1 MARIE
6 IISASAGS
14 GKTYRLASVLDEA
27 IANGSARPDAVLATT
42 FTNRAAAELKERT
55 RTRLLQAGRAHEAH
69 RLGAAR
75 IGTVNAVCG
84 RLVGDFAFELG
95 LAPDLRVI
103 DEPAARVALR
113 QAMSR
118 VVTAEDTERLA
129 EVKRRF
135 DEDWD
140 WQGDVE
146 RIVTL
151 ARANR
156 VGADAFARSAERSI
170 AGLLALFAPPAADGA
185 PLDAALADALA
196 RFLGEVDL
204 EIDTTVKTRAAV
216 ERAKG
221 ILRKI
226 RRGLPLQWADWWRA
240 QALDV
245 AKKSKAAGDRVA
257 EAAAAHDRHP
267 ALQDDLRTTCAL
279 VYAIAARTL
288 RAYEEYKRAWGAID
302 FTDQEV
308 FALALLERPDARA
321 RLAGE
326 IDLVLVDEF
335 QDTSPLQLAIFLR
348 LAEIATRSVWVGD
361 QKQSI
366 FGFRGTD
373 PALMDAA
380 VETILGGAEPE
391 TLATSWR
398 SRPELVALTSEVF
411 ARGFGRD
418 GVPESRVRLAAASPD
433 EAAGLGPVVERWR
446 LPAPNQAADP
456 AYLAAAV
463 RELLVDPEVRV
474 RDRVSGAARALRP
487 GDVAVLCY
495 QNSTCA
501 NLARE
506 LAALGVRAVLARA
519 GLVGTPEAL
528 LVLAGLRLFVDS
540 QDTLAAAEL
549 ARLVA
554 YPASGDEWL
563 AALMERPAR
572 EAFAELDVVRRIAA
586 ARAAVP
592 HAGALAAF
600 DAVLDAVEARE
611 RCLEW
616 GESAFRLANLDALRA
631 HAVTYAGLC
640 ASDGRGCTP
649 AGLVAAFVDLE
660 ASGLDA
666 RAVVAEEDAV
676 VVSTWHSAK
685 GLEWPVT
692 VLFDLDRDPYFT
704 ALGVQIV
711 ADRDGFDIADPLAE
725 RWVRYWPQPYHP
737 MQRKTA
743 FHQRLLAAPETA
755 AAREREERQA
765 MRLLYVGWT
774 RARDRVVLAGR
785 PACLVK
791 GMVAQLKDA
800 LQTPLLAEAPNPA
813 EGPCADLVWAGRP
826 LRVRVRDATP
836 QAPVPRDVAPGLG
849 YAARGPRP
857 YPPAVVVPSD
867 MIPPDAVLGGAAGD
881 VAVAA
886 AAGLGLEHFGERLV
900 LSGNPDMQ
908 PLGEAIH
915 GFLAADRPG
924 LDAGER
930 RAIAQGLLE
939 RWGVAV
945 ALRPDDLLR
954 AGDRL
959 RQWVDGRWPGAAWH
973 REWPLLHRQPD
984 GTIVRGTA
992 DLVVEHAD
1000 GFAVIDHK
1008 SFPGTTEQAALRAGA
1023 FAGQLAAYAA
1033 AVTAATGRP
1042 VTECFVHLAVLGA
1055 VVPVGTARVTTA
1067 ASLHR
1072 D

>member
-14 GKTYRLASVLDEA
+14 GKTYRLASVLNDA
-27 IANGSARPDAVLATT
+27 IATGSARPDAVLATT

-55 RTRLLQAGRAHEAH
+55 RTRLLQAGRVEDAH

-84 RLVGDFAFELG
+84 RLVADFSFELG

-103 DEPAARVALR
+103 DERAAAVALR

-118 VVTAEDTERLA
+118 VVTADETEQLA
-129 EVKRRF
+129 DVKRRF
-135 DEDWD
+135 DDEWD
-140 WQGDVE
+140 WQRDVE

-156 VGADAFARSAERSI
+156 VGADAFEACAARSIE
-170 AGLLALFAPPAADGA
+170 GLLALFGEPEADGTA
-185 PLDAALADALA
+185 LEAALADGLT
-196 RFLGEVDL
+196 RFADEVDFAV
-204 EIDTTVKTRAAV
+204 DTTKKTKEALDK
-216 ERAKG
+216 AKT
-221 ILRKI
+221 ILGKI

-240 QALDV
+240 EALDV
-245 AKKSKAAGDRVA
+245 GMKSRAVALAAKTAGT
-257 EAAAAHDRHP
+257 AHDRHP
-267 ALQDDLRTTCAL
+267 GLRADLRTTCGL

-288 RAYEEYKRAWGAID
+288 QAYEQYKRAWGAID

-308 FALALLERPDARA
+308 FALQLLDRPEARA
-321 RLAGE
+321 RLRGE
-326 IDLVLVDEF
+326 LDLVLVDEF

-348 LAEIATRSVWVGD
+348 LADIATRSVWVGD

-380 VETILGGAEPE
+380 VDTILAGAEPE
-391 TLATSWR
+391 TLAQSWR
-398 SRPELVALTSEVF
+398 SRPELVALTSDVF

-418 GVPESRVRLAAASPD
+418 GVPESRVRLVASSSEEPAA
-433 EAAGLGPVVERWR
+433 LGPVVERWR
-446 LPAPNQAADP
+446 LPAKNLSEDP

-463 RELLVDPEVRV
+463 RDLLVDPDVRV
-474 RDRVSGAARALRP
+474 RDRATGEARALRP

-501 NLARE
+501 HLARE

-519 GLVGTPEAL
+519 GLTRTPEAL
-528 LVLAGLRLFVDS
+528 LVLAGLRLFVDA
-540 QDTLAAAEL
+540 QDTLATAEL

-563 AALMERPAR
+563 GDLMTRPAR

-586 ARAAVP
+586 ARAAEP

-600 DAVLDAVEARE
+600 DAVLEAVEARE

-616 GESAFRLANLDALRA
+616 GDSAFRLANLDALRA
-631 HAVTYAGLC
+631 HAVTYVSLC
-640 ASDGRGCTP
+640 ASGGRGCTP

-666 RAVVAEEDAV
+666 RAVVAQDDAV

-704 ALGVQIV
+704 ALGVQVV
-711 ADRDGFDIADPLAE
+711 ADRPGFDLAEPLAE

-737 MQRKTA
+737 MQRKTP
-743 FHQRLLAAPETA
+743 FHQRLLEAPETA
-755 AAREREERQA
+755 AVREREERQA

-785 PACLVK
+785 PTLPK
-791 GMVAQLKDA
+791 GMIAQLKDA
-800 LQTPLLAEAPNPA
+800 DGSLLLAEAPNPIDT
-813 EGPCADLVWAGRP
+813 PCAEVVWAGRP
-826 LRVRVRDATP
+826 VTLRVRDAVP
-836 QAPVPRDVAPGLG
+836 LPPVGRDVTPGLG
-849 YAARGPRP
+849 YAARGPESHP
-857 YPPAVVVPSD
+857 LAVVVPSD
-867 MIPPDAVLGGAAGD
+867 MLRPLAATGADGVEVD
-881 VAVAA
+881 VATV
-886 AAGLGLEHFGERLV
+886 AAGLTVERYGDRLI
-900 LSGNPDMQ
+900 LSGDPEMQ
-908 PLGEAIH
+908 ILGDAIH
-915 GFLAADRPG
+915 GFLAADRPT
-924 LDAGER
+924 LDTDER
-930 RAIAQGLLE
+930 RDIARGILA
-939 RWGVAV
+939 RWGVAF
-945 ALRPDDLLR
+945 ALQPDDLLR
-954 AGDRL
+954 ASDRL
-959 RQWVDGRWPGAAWH
+959 RAWVDARFPGAIWH
-973 REWPLLHRQPD
+973 REWPLLHRQPN

-992 DLVVEHAD
+992 DLVIEHA
-1000 GFAVIDHK
+1000 GGYAVIDHK
-1008 SFPGTTEQAALRAGA
+1008 SFPGSAEQAAVRAVG
-1023 FAGQLAAYAA
+1023 FAGQLAAYAS

-1042 VTECFVHLAVLGA
+1042 VTGCFVHLPVLGA
-1055 VVPVGTARVTTA
+1055 MVPLTV
-1067 ASLHR
+1067 

>member
-14 GKTYRLASVLDEA
+14 GKTYRLASVLNDA
-27 IANGSARPDAVLATT
+27 IASGSARPDAVLATT

-55 RTRLLQAGRAHEAH
+55 RTRLLQAGRIEDAH

-84 RLVGDFAFELG
+84 RLVGDFAFDLG

-103 DEPAARVALR
+103 DERAATVALR

-118 VVTAEDTERLA
+118 VVTAEDTEPLA
-129 EVKRRF
+129 EIKRRF
-135 DEDWD
+135 DDDWE
-140 WQGDVE
+140 WQRDVE

-151 ARANR
+151 ARANG
-156 VGADAFARSAERSI
+156 VGADDFARCAARSI
-170 AGLLALFAPPAADGA
+170 EGLLTLFAPPAPSGA
-185 PLDAALADALA
+185 ALDAALADAMVRFLDTVDLA
-196 RFLGEVDL
+196 VDQTKKTREAVEKAERFLGRL
-204 EIDTTVKTRAAV
+204 
-216 ERAKG
+216 
-221 ILRKI
+221 
-226 RRGLPLQWADWWRA
+226 RRGLPLRWADWYRI
-240 QALDV
+240 QDLGV
-245 AKKSKAAGDRVA
+245 GKKSSACGEPVIA
-257 EAAAAHDRHP
+257 AAAAHDCHP
-267 ALQDDLRTTCAL
+267 ALQHDLRATCTI

-288 RAYEEYKRAWGAID
+288 RAYEDYKRAWGAID

-308 FALALLERPDARA
+308 FALNLLERSDVRA

-348 LAEIATRSVWVGD
+348 LADIAARSVWVGD

-380 VETILGGAEPE
+380 VETILAGAEPE
-391 TLATSWR
+391 TLAQSWR
-398 SRPELVALTSEVF
+398 SRPELVALTSDVF

-418 GVPESRVRLAAASPD
+418 GVPESRVRLAAASPE
-433 EAAGLGPVVERWR
+433 EAPGLGPVVERWR
-446 LPAPNQAADP
+446 LPSKNLADD
-456 AYLAAAV
+456 AVYLAAAV
-463 RELLVDPEVRV
+463 RDLLADPEVRV
-474 RDRVSGAARALRP
+474 RDRVSGAVRALRP

-495 QNSTCA
+495 TNSTCG

-519 GLVGTPEAL
+519 GLLATPEAL
-528 LVLAGLRLFVDS
+528 LVLAGLKLFVDA

-554 YPASGDEWL
+554 YPAAGDEWL
-563 AALMERPAR
+563 ADLLARPAR

-586 ARAAVP
+586 ARAAMP

-631 HAVTYAGLC
+631 HAVTYTSLC
-640 ASDGRGCTP
+640 AADGRGCTP
-649 AGLVAAFVDLE
+649 AGLVAAFVDLA

-666 RAVVAEEDAV
+666 RAVVAQEDAV

-685 GLEWPVT
+685 GLEWPVV

-704 ALGVQIV
+704 ALGVQVV
-711 ADRDGFDIADPLAE
+711 AARAGFDVAAPLAE

-737 MQRKTA
+737 MHRKTA
-743 FHQRLLAAPETA
+743 FHQRLGAAPETA
-755 AAREREERQA
+755 AARAREERQA

-791 GMVAQLKDA
+791 GMVAQLQDA
-800 LQTPLLAEAPNPA
+800 EGRTLLTEAPDPMDAPSA
-813 EGPCADLVWAGRP
+813 EVVWAGRP
-826 LRVRVRDATP
+826 VTLRVREAAP
-836 QAPVPRDVAPGLG
+836 LAPVPRDVTPGLG
-849 YAARGPRP
+849 YAAAGPRE
-857 YPPAVVVPSD
+857 YWPAVVVPSD
-867 MIPPDAVLGGAAGD
+867 MLPSDEL
-881 VAVAA
+881 VASAA
-886 AAGLGLEHFGERLV
+886 AAEGLALEPFGERLV
-900 LSGNPDMQ
+900 LSGNPEMQ
-908 PLGEAIH
+908 LLGEAIH
-915 GFLAADRPG
+915 GFLAADRPT
-924 LDAGER
+924 LDTADR
-930 RAIAQGLLE
+930 REIARGLLQ
-939 RWGVAV
+939 RWDVAG
-945 ALRPDDLLR
+945 ALPPDDLLR
-954 AGDRL
+954 ASDRL
-959 RQWVDGRWPGAAWH
+959 RHWVDTRWPGAIWH
-973 REWPLLHRQPD
+973 REWPLLHRQPN

-992 DLVVEHAD
+992 DLVIEHAD

-1008 SFPGTTEQAALRAGA
+1008 SFPGSAEQAALRAAG

-1033 AVTAATGRP
+1033 AVAAATGRP
-1042 VTECFVHLAVLGA
+1042 VTECFVHLPVLAA
-1055 VVPVGTARVTTA
+1055 VVPVRMG
-1067 ASLHR
+1067 
-1072 D
+1072 